1 MLGSYW
7 LCPTLTCNS
16 LLSIMSIQWF
26 PGHMHKA
33 RKEMAAVLPSV
44 DVVIEVLDARLPY
57 SSQNPMLNEL
67 RGEKPGLR
75 VLAKADLADQT
86 LTQQWLP
93 ALSTDTID
101 VLALTPSEPGGA
113 KPVLQSLAARF
124 KPVPNQ
130 LKPRVAMV
138 VGIPNV
144 GKSTLINALAGR
156 SVAKTGNEPA
166 ITKRQQHVPISD
178 HWSLRDTPGVLWPNV
193 ENANSGFRLAAAGS
207 VRDTAMDNTEV
218 CLTLIDYLLEY
229 YPQLLVKRYGEDGVE
244 ASDSTRTLELVGKQS
259 GCLGARGHVDY
270 DRAARI
276 VLQDFRNGTLGPIT
290 LESPTMQAAEEV
302 AVAEQRAQKALAKQ
316 QKQDARKARR
326 KK

>member
-1 MLGSYW
+1 
-7 LCPTLTCNS
+7 
-16 LLSIMSIQWF
+16 MSIQWF

-33 RKEMAAVLPSV
+33 RKEMAATLPRV
-44 DVVIEVLDARLPY
+44 DVIIEVIDARLPY

-67 RGEKPGLR
+67 RGDKPGLR
-75 VLAKADLADQT
+75 VLAKADLADPK
-86 LTQQWLP
+86 LTSVWVPEL
-93 ALSTDTID
+93 TTGTID
-101 VLALTPSEPGGA
+101 ALALTLSDPGGA
-113 KPVLQSLAARF
+113 NPVLKLLSTRF

-166 ITKRQQHVPISD
+166 ITKRQQHVAISD

-193 ENANSGFRLAAAGS
+193 ENANSGLRLAAAGS

-218 CLTLIDYLLEY
+218 CLTLLDYLLKA
-229 YPQLLVKRYGEDGVE
+229 YPKLLVLRYGEDTIDTT
-244 ASDSTRTLELVGKQS
+244 DSTRTLELVGKQS

-276 VLQDFRNGTLGPIT
+276 VMQDFRSGTLGPIT
-290 LESPTMQAAEEV
+290 LETPTMQAAEEV
-302 AVAEQRAQKALAKQ
+302 EVEEQRARKELAKQ
-316 QKQDARKARR
+316 KKNEARKARR

>member
-1 MLGSYW
+1 
-7 LCPTLTCNS
+7 
-16 LLSIMSIQWF
+16 MSIQWF

-33 RKEMAAVLPSV
+33 RKEMAAALPSV
-44 DVVIEVLDARLPY
+44 DVIIEVLDARLPY

-67 RGEKPGLR
+67 RGDKPGLR
-75 VLAKADLADQT
+75 VLAKADLADPEQTSVWLST
-86 LTQQWLP
+86 LT
-93 ALSTDTID
+93 TDTID
-101 VLALTPSEPGGA
+101 ALALTPSEPGGA
-113 KPVLQSLAARF
+113 KPVLQTLAARF
-124 KPVPNQ
+124 KPIPNQ

-166 ITKRQQHVPISD
+166 ITKRQQHVAISD

-218 CLTLIDYLLEY
+218 CLTLLDYLLGSY
-229 YPQLLVKRYGEDGVE
+229 LSLLVQRYGKDSIEV
-244 ASDSTRTLELVGKQS
+244 SDSTRTLELIGKQS

-276 VLQDFRNGTLGPIT
+276 VMQDFRSGTLGAIT
-290 LESPTMQAAEEV
+290 LENPAMQESEEI
-302 AVAEQRAQKALAKQ
+302 AVVEQRAKKELAQQ
-316 QKQDARKARR
+316 QKRDARKARR
-326 KK
+326 RK

>member
-1 MLGSYW
+1 
-7 LCPTLTCNS
+7 
-16 LLSIMSIQWF
+16 MSIQWF

-33 RKEMAAVLPSV
+33 RKEIAAVLPSV

-67 RGEKPGLR
+67 RGDKPGLR
-75 VLAKADLADQT
+75 VLAKADLADPT
-86 LTQQWLP
+86 LTATWVT
-93 ALSTDTID
+93 ALTTDNID
-101 VLALTPSEPGGA
+101 ALALTPSEPGGA
-113 KPVLQSLAARF
+113 KPVLQNLAARF

-166 ITKRQQHVPISD
+166 ITKRQQHVAISD

-218 CLTLIDYLLEY
+218 CLTLLDYLLECY
-229 YPQLLVKRYGEDGVE
+229 SGLLATRYGDDCIDT
-244 ASDSTRTLELVGKQS
+244 SDSTKTLELVGKQS

-276 VLQDFRNGTLGPIT
+276 VMQDFRSGTLGGIT
-290 LESPTMQAAEEV
+290 LETPSMQAVEEI
-302 AVAEQRAQKALAKQ
+302 AVVEQRAKKALAKQ